1 MDYAHTVYI
10 SLGSNLES
18 QWGGPE
24 DNLARALALLAEQPS
39 LRVDGVS
46 AVYMTEPQNLREQ
59 PWFANQV
66 ARLVCPS
73 AMSAED
79 MMTLLHHCEA
89 RMGRRRDGATPRF
102 GPRIIDLDMLL
113 FDDEQR
119 TGPSFFVPHP
129 RLAERAFVLAPL
141 CDLAPDLH
149 IPARPPGEDTPRLLL
164 KKLVYRLEGKC
175 IYQ

>member
-119 TGPSFFVPHP
+119 TGPSLFVPHP

>member
-1 MDYAHTVYI
+1 MDDAHAVYI
-10 SLGSNLES
+10 SLGSNLKS

-24 DNLARALALLAEQPS
+24 DNLARALDLLAEQPS

-46 AVYMTEPQNLREQ
+46 AIYMTEPQNLREQ

-66 ARLVCPS
+66 ARLLCRTD
-73 AMSAED
+73 MSAEG
-79 MMTLLHHCEA
+79 MMTVLHHCEA
-89 RMGRRRDGATPRF
+89 RMGRRRDGPRF

-119 TGPSFFVPHP
+119 TGPDLFVPHP

-141 CDLAPDLH
+141 CDLAPDLR
-149 IPARPPGEDTPRLLL
+149 IPARQPGDDTPRLLL
-164 KKLVYRLEGKC
+164 KKLVYRLEGKR